1 MSIIRVTI
9 ELDLRPAGLAKS
21 VPHYKGTR
29 MSLRINT
36 NVAAFGVQT
45 AMAKTERELENSM
58 KSLSSGNRFAQ
69 ISTDPADK
77 AISED
82 LKSDI
87 AGMDVARRN
96 AEQAGSFAAV
106 AEGGMAEQT
115 NLIVRMRELAVQAAS
130 DTYSDTER
138 SFMQNEFE
146 KLQQEVDRIAMTSA
160 FGSRKLL
167 DGTSQDIDIQVGT
180 NGDANSRITFNAETD
195 TTLSGLGLSGSTVAE
210 KSDARDAL
218 EALDEGLNRISMQRS
233 KYGALQSRLE
243 STSNF
248 LAASIENV
256 SGANSKLA
264 DTDLAKEVSNLRKNQ
279 VLQQYQSAL
288 LNTANE
294 QAGIALRLI
303 G

>member
-1 MSIIRVTI
+1 
-9 ELDLRPAGLAKS
+9 
-21 VPHYKGTR
+21 

-58 KSLSSGNRFAQ
+58 KSLSSGNRFSQ

-138 SFMQNEFE
+138 SFMQTEFE

-180 NGDANSRITFNAETD
+180 NGDVNSRITFNADTD
-195 TTLSGLGLSGSTVAE
+195 TTLTGLGISGATVTE

-248 LAASIENV
+248 LAASIESV

>member
-1 MSIIRVTI
+1 
-9 ELDLRPAGLAKS
+9 
-21 VPHYKGTR
+21 

-58 KSLSSGNRFAQ
+58 KSLSSGSRFSQ

-106 AEGGMAEQT
+106 AEGGMAEQA

-138 SFMQNEFE
+138 SFMQTEFE

-167 DGTSQDIDIQVGT
+167 DGTSQEIDIQVGT

-195 TTLSGLGLSGSTVAE
+195 TTLSGLGITGATVAE

-248 LAASIENV
+248 LAASIESV

-288 LNTANE
+288 LNTAND

>member
-1 MSIIRVTI
+1 
-9 ELDLRPAGLAKS
+9 
-21 VPHYKGTR
+21 

-45 AMAKTERELENSM
+45 AMAKTERELQNSM

-96 AEQAGSFAAV
+96 ADQAGSFAAV
-106 AEGGMAEQT
+106 AEGGMAEQS
-115 NLIVRMRELAVQAAS
+115 NLIIRMRELAVQAAS

-138 SFMQNEFE
+138 SFMQTEFE
-146 KLQQEVDRIAMTSA
+146 KLQAEVERIAQISA
-160 FGSRKLL
+160 YGSRKLL

-180 NGDANSRITFNAETD
+180 SGDANSRITFNAETD
-195 TTLSGLGLSGSTVAE
+195 TTLTGLGLSGVTVTE

-218 EALDEGLNRISMQRS
+218 EALDSGLDRIAMQRS

-243 STSNF
+243 SASNF
-248 LAASIENV
+248 LAVSIENV
-256 SGANSKLA
+256 SEANSKIA

-288 LNTANE
+288 LATANE

-303 G
+303 A

>member
-1 MSIIRVTI
+1 
-9 ELDLRPAGLAKS
+9 
-21 VPHYKGTR
+21 

-58 KSLSSGNRFAQ
+58 KSLSSGNRFSQ

-138 SFMQNEFE
+138 SFMQTEFE

-180 NGDANSRITFNAETD
+180 NGDANSRITFNADTD
-195 TTLSGLGLSGSTVAE
+195 TTLAGLGLGGTTVAE

-248 LAASIENV
+248 LAASIESV

-294 QAGIALRLI
+294 QVGIALRLI

>member
-1 MSIIRVTI
+1 
-9 ELDLRPAGLAKS
+9 
-21 VPHYKGTR
+21 

-36 NVAAFGVQT
+36 NVASLSVQN
-45 AMAKTERELENSM
+45 AMAKSEREVENSM

-77 AISED
+77 AISEK

-87 AGMDVARRN
+87 SGMEVARRN
-96 AEQAGSFAAV
+96 ADQAGSFAAI
-106 AEGGMAEQT
+106 AEGGMAEQS

-146 KLQQEVDRIAMTSA
+146 KLQQEVDRIAQTSA

-167 DGTSQDIDIQVGT
+167 DGTSADIDIQVGT
-180 NGDANSRITFNAETD
+180 KGDANSRITFQADTD
-195 TTLSGLGLSGSTVAE
+195 TTLSGLGISGLTVDE
-210 KSDARDAL
+210 KSSARDTL
-218 EALDEGLNRISMQRS
+218 EALDGGLDRISMQRS

-243 STSNF
+243 SVSNF
-248 LAASIENV
+248 LSSSIENV
-256 SGANSKLA
+256 SGANSKIA
-264 DTDLAKEVSNLRKNQ
+264 DTDLAKEVSQLRKNQ

-288 LNTANE
+288 LATAND
-294 QAGIALRLI
+294 QAGNALRLI
-303 G
+303 A

>member
-1 MSIIRVTI
+1 
-9 ELDLRPAGLAKS
+9 
-21 VPHYKGTR
+21 

-58 KSLSSGNRFAQ
+58 KSLSSGSRFAQ

-106 AEGGMAEQT
+106 AEGGMAEQS

-195 TTLSGLGLSGSTVAE
+195 TTLSGLGLTGSTVAE

-256 SGANSKLA
+256 AGANSKLA

>member
-1 MSIIRVTI
+1 
-9 ELDLRPAGLAKS
+9 
-21 VPHYKGTR
+21 

-58 KSLSSGNRFAQ
+58 KSLSSGSRFSQ

-138 SFMQNEFE
+138 SFMQTEFE

-180 NGDANSRITFNAETD
+180 NGDANSRITFNADTD
-195 TTLSGLGLSGSTVAE
+195 TTLSGLGIGGTTVAD

-248 LAASIENV
+248 LAASIESV

>member
-1 MSIIRVTI
+1 
-9 ELDLRPAGLAKS
+9 
-21 VPHYKGTR
+21 

-58 KSLSSGNRFAQ
+58 KSLSSGSRFSQ

-106 AEGGMAEQT
+106 AEGGMAEQA

-138 SFMQNEFE
+138 SFMQTEFE
-146 KLQQEVDRIAMTSA
+146 KLQQEVDSIAMTSA

-167 DGTSQDIDIQVGT
+167 DGTSQEIDIQVGT

-195 TTLSGLGLSGSTVAE
+195 TTLSGLGITGATVAE

-248 LAASIENV
+248 LAASIESV

>member
-1 MSIIRVTI
+1 
-9 ELDLRPAGLAKS
+9 
-21 VPHYKGTR
+21 

-58 KSLSSGNRFAQ
+58 KSLSSGNRFSQ

-138 SFMQNEFE
+138 SFMQTEFE

-180 NGDANSRITFNAETD
+180 NGDANSRITFNADTD
-195 TTLSGLGLSGSTVAE
+195 TTLAGLGLGGTTVAE

-248 LAASIENV
+248 LAASIESV

>member
-1 MSIIRVTI
+1 
-9 ELDLRPAGLAKS
+9 
-21 VPHYKGTR
+21 

-58 KSLSSGNRFAQ
+58 KSLSSGSRFSQ

-106 AEGGMAEQT
+106 AEGGMAEQA

-138 SFMQNEFE
+138 SFMQTEFE

-167 DGTSQDIDIQVGT
+167 DGTSQEIDIQVGT

-195 TTLSGLGLSGSTVAE
+195 TTLSGLGITGATVAE

-248 LAASIENV
+248 LAASIESV

>member
-1 MSIIRVTI
+1 
-9 ELDLRPAGLAKS
+9 
-21 VPHYKGTR
+21 

-58 KSLSSGNRFAQ
+58 KSLSSGSRFSQ

-138 SFMQNEFE
+138 SFMQTEFE

-180 NGDANSRITFNAETD
+180 SGDANSRITFNADTD
-195 TTLSGLGLSGSTVAE
+195 TTLTGLGISGTTVAD

-248 LAASIENV
+248 LAVSIENV
-256 SGANSKLA
+256 SGANSKIA

-294 QAGIALRLI
+294 QTGIALRLI